1 MLNKDQLFMVDEFI
15 KKNAHKNV
23 WYVSDEL
30 FRLATE
36 LIKASQ
42 AKIEIAQQIESSTV
56 TQSCS

>member
-15 KKNAHKNV
+15 KKNAHKDV

-36 LIKASQ
+36 LVKADQ
-42 AKIEIAQQIESSTV
+42 AKIEAAQQIESLTI
-56 TQSCS
+56 TQPCS